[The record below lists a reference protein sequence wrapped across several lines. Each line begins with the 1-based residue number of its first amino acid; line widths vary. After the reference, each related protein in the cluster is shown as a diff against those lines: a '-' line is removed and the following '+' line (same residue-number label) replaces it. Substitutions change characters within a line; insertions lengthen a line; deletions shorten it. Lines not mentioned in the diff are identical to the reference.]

1 MGLVFNIHVSM
12 VNNRNKRAEYSNCV
26 NLVNMAVPATADK
39 SLLAFLNSIA
49 RRVYFKDDSISD
61 EFLRTEVLGGIPE
74 PG

>member
-1 MGLVFNIHVSM
+1 
-12 VNNRNKRAEYSNCV
+12 
-26 NLVNMAVPATADK
+26 MAVPVDK
-39 SLLAFLNSIA
+39 PLLALLNSIA

>member
-1 MGLVFNIHVSM
+1 
-12 VNNRNKRAEYSNCV
+12 
-26 NLVNMAVPATADK
+26 MAVPTAIDK

-74 PG
+74 SG

>member
-1 MGLVFNIHVSM
+1 
-12 VNNRNKRAEYSNCV
+12 
-26 NLVNMAVPATADK
+26 MAVPIAPDK

-61 EFLRTEVLGGIPE
+61 ELLRTEVLGGIPE